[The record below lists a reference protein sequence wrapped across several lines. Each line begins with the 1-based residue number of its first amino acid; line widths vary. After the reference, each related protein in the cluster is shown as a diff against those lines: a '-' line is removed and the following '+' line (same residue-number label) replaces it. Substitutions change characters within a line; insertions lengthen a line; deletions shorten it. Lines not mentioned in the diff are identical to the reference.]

1 MQVAV
6 LASGS
11 RGNATFIELDGKK
24 LLIDAGISARRIR
37 QELEGIGQ
45 SIEELDGVFI
55 THEHGDHISGLVT
68 LTKKYGVQV
77 YSRPETFRAM
87 SCYSELPIECINPI
101 IDRVRLDR
109 VTVRAFDIP
118 HDAANPVGYV
128 VQGSSR
134 CVVATDMGFVD
145 SSLQELLEGARVM
158 VLETNHDVE
167 MLKNGSYPYSLKKR
181 ILGARGHLSNRD
193 AALAVAGLKRR
204 PKKLLLAHLSESNNR
219 PELARETVQEVFSQQ
234 GIHDVELYLTGQNK
248 CTCIQL

>member
-11 RGNATFIELDGKK
+11 KGNATFIELDGKK

-37 QELEGIGQ
+37 QELNRIGQ
-45 SIEELDGVFI
+45 AIEELDGVFI
-55 THEHGDHISGLVT
+55 THEHGDHISGLMT

-77 YSRPETFRAM
+77 FSRPETFRAM
-87 SCYSELPIECINPI
+87 SFYRELPMECINPI

-109 VTVRAFDIP
+109 VTVRAFGIP
-118 HDAANPVGYV
+118 HDAADPVGYV
-128 VQGSSR
+128 IQGSSR
-134 CVVATDMGFVD
+134 CIVATDMGFVD
-145 SSLQELLEGARVM
+145 GSLQGMLEGAQVM

-167 MLKNGSYPYSLKKR
+167 LLKNGSYPYSLKKR

-193 AALAVAGLKRR
+193 AALAVAGLKQR

-219 PELARETVQEVFSQQ
+219 PELAMSTVQGILRQQ
-234 GIHDVELYLTGQNK
+234 GVDDMEIYLTDQNH
-248 CTCIQL
+248 CVSIEF